1 MEVIANVTREFQTF
15 TSVALKM
22 SADKIELK
30 VDRVNKDKDFEKV
43 SSSTENNQRFLF
55 KIKLSEWNT
64 E

>member
-1 MEVIANVTREFQTF
+1 
-15 TSVALKM
+15 M

-43 SSSTENNQRFLF
+43 SISTEENQRFLY
-55 KIKLSEWNT
+55 KIKLSGWNT